1 MTTISAEYRDMQR
14 QLHQNPNYGVMSVHY
29 APLVHDLL
37 EKSGA
42 KSLSDYGAGKKRL
55 WSTLQQLGI
64 QGVEYHPYDPAFP
77 EYGEPTPADLVTCID
92 VLEHIEPELLM
103 NVIQELHTLVRH
115 YGLFTI
121 HTGPAAKV
129 LPDGRNAHLIQQ
141 PSGWWLPRLCQYFN
155 VIELQSIEHG
165 FWILV
170 SPRDV
175 SPAERIT
182 Q

>member
-14 QLHQNPNYGVMSVHY
+14 QLHQNPHYGVMSVHY

-42 KSLSDYGAGKKRL
+42 RSLSDYGAGKKRL
-55 WSTLQQLGI
+55 WSTLTQMGV

-103 NVIQELHTLVRH
+103 NVVRELHGLVRH

-155 VIELQSIEHG
+155 VIELQSIEQG

-170 SPRDV
+170 SPREVPQVD
-175 SPAERIT
+175 RLT